1 MGKHNAITIFTT
13 TTIFPSSYNIPFRYF
28 TKGKSKSMQR
38 VEVNGIII
46 IGMGRTHEWINYDR
60 LVFCCMPKIKQNLCF
75 ELCVV
80 FCIAYFSSN
89 KVVV

>member
-1 MGKHNAITIFTT
+1 MGKRNAITIFTT
-13 TTIFPSSYNIPFRYF
+13 TTVFQSSYNIPFRYF

-38 VEVNGIII
+38 VELNGIII
-46 IGMGRTHEWINYDR
+46 IGMGRSHECIHYDW
-60 LVFCCMPKIKQNLCF
+60 LVCCCMPKIKQNLCF

-80 FCIAYFSSN
+80 LHIAYFSSN